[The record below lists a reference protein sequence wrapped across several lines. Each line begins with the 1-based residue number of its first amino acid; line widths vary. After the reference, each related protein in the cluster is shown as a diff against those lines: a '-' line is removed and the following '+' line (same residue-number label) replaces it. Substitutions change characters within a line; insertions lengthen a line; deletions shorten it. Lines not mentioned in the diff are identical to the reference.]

1 MPKLEGLLSKLEEN
15 LEDMKNMTVKVEP
28 LDPFEA

>member
-1 MPKLEGLLSKLEEN
+1 MPKLEGLLSKFEDK

>member
-1 MPKLEGLLSKLEEN
+1 MPKLQGLLSKFEEN
-15 LEDMKNMTVKVEP
+15 IDDMKNMTVKVAP